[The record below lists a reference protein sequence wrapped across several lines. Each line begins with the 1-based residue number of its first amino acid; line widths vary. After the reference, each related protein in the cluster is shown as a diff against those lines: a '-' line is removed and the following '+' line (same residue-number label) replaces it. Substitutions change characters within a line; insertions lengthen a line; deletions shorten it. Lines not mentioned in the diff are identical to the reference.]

1 MSPVTARFDPV
12 SSANCYERGGV
23 PAMFGPRFAWPHK
36 CLRNELNK
44 TEYEPTND
52 RSIYYGSGYLIP
64 AFHGIERTFSWLLSL
79 RLDALLYMFLLSMR
93 PYRSLSCNMR
103 AGRFLFPT
111 IPTRRT
117 LSVTNVTSLV
127 FIFDLHLLDNGLH
140 FLDSHSSDLCFGIES
155 QSSSSS
161 SEA

>member
-1 MSPVTARFDPV
+1 
-12 SSANCYERGGV
+12 
-23 PAMFGPRFAWPHK
+23 MFGPRFAWPHK

-44 TEYEPTND
+44 TEHEPTND
-52 RSIYYGSGYLIP
+52 RSIYYGSGCLIP

-79 RLDALLYMFLLSMR
+79 RLDALLLHVSSLDCAY
-93 PYRSLSCNMR
+93 PSLSCNMC

-127 FIFDLHLLDNGLH
+127 FIFDLHLIDNDLH
-140 FLDSHSSDLCFGIES
+140 FLDSHGTGEES
-155 QSSSSS
+155 KINNATRQG
-161 SEA
+161 AGAFIP